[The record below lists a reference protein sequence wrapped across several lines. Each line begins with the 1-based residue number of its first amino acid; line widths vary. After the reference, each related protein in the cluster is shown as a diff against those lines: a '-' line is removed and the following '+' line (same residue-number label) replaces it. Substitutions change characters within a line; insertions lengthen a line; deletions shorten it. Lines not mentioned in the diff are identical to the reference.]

1 METEKQNIPA
11 NEDEIALSTYT
22 GEALWK
28 IQTVEQALSCLITLK
43 LNPDQRNCFSP
54 CYKELLRESW

>member
-1 METEKQNIPA
+1 MNSEKQTISA
-11 NEDEIALSTYT
+11 NQDEITLYTYT

-43 LNPDQRNCFSP
+43 LNFDANVEEADEF
-54 CYKELLRESW
+54 LN